1 MTRIDRLRQLIEEP
15 LLVTM
20 PVNVFYLTG
29 FRSSNAALLVDDER
43 AVLFS
48 DFRYA
53 EAGRRVDEVEFVEV
67 ERALVRGVAPHVEG
81 RMEFERTH
89 LTYANWEVLR
99 DAGVDLVPG
108 GGEIERLRAV
118 KTEDE
123 LELIRRATEITS
135 EAYARLAEERF
146 VGRTERDLAFTFAQF
161 MHELGGHGEAF
172 PTTVASGPNGATPHA
187 GTSDRVVEKG
197 ETVVVDAGAVLDGY
211 ASDCTRT
218 FATGPLPDELARAYD
233 VVLEA
238 QLEGLDAVAP
248 GVSGKDADAAAREV
262 IGGAGLG
269 ERFGHGLG
277 HGVGLMV
284 HEAPTLRP
292 ESQDTLEPNN
302 VVTVEP
308 GVYLPGVGGIRI
320 EDLVVVREGEP
331 VVLTSFTK
339 ELVTVR

>member
-1 MTRIDRLRQLIEEP
+1 MTRLDRLRKVIEEP

-29 FRSSNAALLVDDER
+29 FRSTNAALLVDDER
-43 AVLFS
+43 ALLFA

-53 EAGRRVDEVEFVEV
+53 EAGRKVKEVEFVEV
-67 ERALVRGVAPHVEG
+67 PRALIRGIAEHVDG
-81 RMEFERTH
+81 RMEFERSQ
-89 LTYANWEVLR
+89 LTYANWEILR
-99 DAGVDLVPG
+99 DAGIGLVPG
-108 GGEIERLRAV
+108 GGQIERLRAI
-118 KTEDE
+118 KAEDE

-135 EAYARLAEERF
+135 EAYVRLAEERF
-146 VGRTERDLAFTFAQF
+146 VGRTERDLAFTFARF

-218 FATGPLPDELARAYD
+218 FATGTLPGELARAYD

-238 QLEGLDAVAP
+238 QLEGVGAVVA
-248 GVSGKDADAAAREV
+248 GVNGKDADAAARDV
-262 IGGAGLG
+262 IAGAGLG
-269 ERFGHGLG
+269 DHFGHGLG

-308 GVYLPGVGGIRI
+308 GVYLPGVGGVRI
-320 EDLVVVREGEP
+320 EDLVVVRDGEP
-331 VVLTSFTK
+331 VVLTSYPK
-339 ELVTVR
+339 ELVTVG

>member
-1 MTRIDRLRQLIEEP
+1 VNPIDSLRRQIEEP

-29 FRSSNAALLVDDER
+29 FRNSNAALLVDDER
-43 AVLFS
+43 ALLFS

-53 EAGRRVDEVEFVEV
+53 EAARKVENVEFVEV
-67 ERALVRGVAPHVEG
+67 ERALIRGVAAHADG
-81 RMEFERTH
+81 RLAFERSH

-108 GGEIERLRAV
+108 GGQVERLRAV
-118 KTEDE
+118 KSDE
-123 LELIRRATEITS
+123 ELDVMRRATEITN
-135 EAYARLAEERF
+135 EAYVRLSEERF
-146 VGRTERDLAFTFAQF
+146 VGRTERELAFRFATF

-187 GTSDRVVEKG
+187 GTSDRVVQKG
-197 ETVVVDAGAVLDGY
+197 EMVVVDAGAVLDGY

-218 FATGPLPDELARAYD
+218 FATGPLPDELRRAYD

-238 QLEGLDAVAP
+238 QLEGLDAVLP
-248 GVSGKDADAAAREV
+248 GMTGKEADAAARDL
-262 IGGAGLG
+262 IAGAGLG

-308 GVYLPGVGGIRI
+308 GVYLPGLGGIRI

-331 VVLTSFTK
+331 VVLTSFPK
-339 ELVTVR
+339 ELVTVG

>member
-1 MTRIDRLRQLIEEP
+1 VTAVDRLRGLIDEP

-29 FRSSNAALLVDDER
+29 FQSSNAALLVDGER
-43 AVLFS
+43 AMLFS

-53 EAGRRVDEVEFVEV
+53 EGARKVEGVEFVEV
-67 ERALVRGVAPHVEG
+67 ERALIRGVAAHVQG
-81 RMEFERTH
+81 RLAFERAH
-89 LTYANWEVLR
+89 LTYASWEVLR

-108 GGEIERLRAV
+108 GGQVERLRAV
-118 KTEDE
+118 KSERE
-123 LELIRRATEITS
+123 LELIRRATDITN
-135 EAYARLAEERF
+135 EAYLLLAEERF
-146 VGRTERDLAFTFAQF
+146 VGRTERELAFRFATFI
-161 MHELGGHGEAF
+161 HECGGHGEAF
-172 PTTVASGPNGATPHA
+172 STTVASGPNGAIPHA

-218 FATGPLPDELARAYD
+218 FATGPLPEELRRAYD

-238 QLEGLDAVAP
+238 QVEGLDAVRP
-248 GVSGKDADAAAREV
+248 GATGKEADAAAREV
-262 IGGAGLG
+262 IAGAGLG

-292 ESQDTLEPNN
+292 ESQDRLEPNN

-331 VVLTSFTK
+331 VVLTSFPK
-339 ELVTVR
+339 ELVTVG

>member
-1 MTRIDRLRQLIEEP
+1 MTRIDRLRRLIEEP

-29 FRSSNAALLVDDER
+29 FRSSNAALLVDDAR
-43 AVLFS
+43 ALLFS

-53 EAGRRVDEVEFVEV
+53 RSGAPGRRGRVHRG
-67 ERALVRGVAPHVEG
+67 RARTRPRGRQ
-81 RMEFERTH
+81 RMS
-89 LTYANWEVLR
+89 R
-99 DAGVDLVPG
+99 DAWRSSGRISRTRTGRCCATQASTSCRAAVRSSGCGPSRRRTSWSSSAVRPRSRTRLTG
-108 GGEIERLRAV
+108 GC
-118 KTEDE
+118 
-123 LELIRRATEITS
+123 
-135 EAYARLAEERF
+135 AEERF

-248 GVSGKDADAAAREV
+248 G
-262 IGGAGLG
+262 
-269 ERFGHGLG
+269 
-277 HGVGLMV
+277 
-284 HEAPTLRP
+284 
-292 ESQDTLEPNN
+292 
-302 VVTVEP
+302 
-308 GVYLPGVGGIRI
+308 
-320 EDLVVVREGEP
+320 
-331 VVLTSFTK
+331 
-339 ELVTVR
+339 

>member
-1 MTRIDRLRQLIEEP
+1 VTRIDRLRELIEEP

-29 FRSSNAALLVDDER
+29 FRSTNAALLVDDER
-43 AVLFS
+43 TLLFA

-53 EAGRRVDEVEFVEV
+53 EAGRKVQEVEFVEV
-67 ERALVRGVAPHVEG
+67 ERALIRGLSAHLEG
-81 RMEFERTH
+81 RLAFERSH
-89 LTYANWEVLR
+89 LTYANWETLR
-99 DAGVDLVPG
+99 DAGLELVPG
-108 GGEIERLRAV
+108 GGQVERLRAV
-118 KTEDE
+118 KSEDE
-123 LELIRRATEITS
+123 LELIRRATEITN
-135 EAYARLAEERF
+135 EAYVRLSEEQF
-146 VGRTERDLAFTFAQF
+146 VGRTERQLAFRFAEVI
-161 MHELGGHGEAF
+161 HELGGHGEAF

-197 ETVVVDAGAVLDGY
+197 ETVVVDGGAVLQGY

-218 FATGPLPDELARAYD
+218 FATGALPDELRRAYD

-238 QLEGLDAVAP
+238 QLEGLDAVLP
-248 GVSGKDADAAAREV
+248 GVTGRDADDAARGV
-262 IGGAGLG
+262 IADAGLG
-269 ERFGHGLG
+269 EHFGHGLG

-292 ESQDTLEPNN
+292 ESHDTLEPNN

-339 ELVTVR
+339 ELVTVG

>member
-1 MTRIDRLRQLIEEP
+1 MNRIDRLRPLLDEP

-29 FRSSNAALLVDDER
+29 FRSSNAALLVDRDR
-43 AVLFS
+43 TRLFT

-53 EAGRRVDEVEFVEV
+53 EGARKVEGVEFVEV
-67 ERALVRGVAPHVEG
+67 ERALIRGIAAQVDG
-81 RMEFERTH
+81 RLAFERSH
-89 LTYANWEVLR
+89 LTYAAWETLR
-99 DAGVDLVPG
+99 DAGLDLVPG
-108 GGEIERLRAV
+108 GGQVERLRAV
-118 KTEDE
+118 KTDDE
-123 LELIRRATEITS
+123 LELIRRATEITND
-135 EAYARLAEERF
+135 AYARLAEEPF
-146 VGRTERDLAFTFAQF
+146 VGRSERELAFAFASF
-161 MHELGGHGEAF
+161 MHELGAHGEAF
-172 PTTVASGPNGATPHA
+172 PTTVASGPNAATPHA
-187 GTSDRVVEKG
+187 GTGDRVVQQG

-218 FATGPLPDELARAYD
+218 FATGPLPDELARAYE

-238 QLEGLDAVAP
+238 QLEGLAAVAP
-248 GVSGKDADAAAREV
+248 GVSGRDADAAAREV
-262 IGGAGLG
+262 ISGAGLG

-292 ESQDTLEPNN
+292 ESEDTLVPGN

-331 VVLTSFTK
+331 VVLTSFPK
-339 ELVTVR
+339 ELVTVG

>member
-1 MTRIDRLRQLIEEP
+1 MTRLDRLRKVLEEP

-29 FRSSNAALLVDDER
+29 FRSTNAALLVDGAR
-43 AVLFS
+43 ARLFS

-53 EAGRRVDEVEFVEV
+53 EAGRKVEEVEFVEV
-67 ERALVRGVAPHVEG
+67 PRALIRGIAAHVDG
-81 RMEFERTH
+81 RLEFERSH

-99 DAGVDLVPG
+99 DAGFDLVPG
-108 GGEIERLRAV
+108 GGQIERLRAI
-118 KTEDE
+118 KAEDE
-123 LELIRRATEITS
+123 LELIRRATEITN
-135 EAYARLAEERF
+135 EAYVRLGEERF
-146 VGRTERDLAFTFAQF
+146 VGRTERDLAFTFARF
-161 MHELGGHGEAF
+161 IHELGGHGEAF

-187 GTSDRVVEKG
+187 GTSDRVVETG

-238 QLEGLDAVAP
+238 QREGLGAVVA
-248 GVSGKDADAAAREV
+248 GVNGKDADAAARDV
-262 IGGAGLG
+262 IAGAGLG
-269 ERFGHGLG
+269 EHFGHGLG

-320 EDLVVVREGEP
+320 EDLVVVRDGEP
-331 VVLTSFTK
+331 VVLTSYPK
-339 ELVTVR
+339 ELVTVG